1 MHRYGYIRV
10 STKEQNPDRQFDAL
24 QEAGIKRSQIY
35 VDYQSGK
42 DFQRPEYQR
51 LIRKLKESDLLVIKS
66 VDRLGR
72 DYGEILDQWRLI
84 TKTKKAHIEVL
95 DMPLLNTKTEKDG
108 LTGVFISDLVLQILA
123 YFAETERKFIRQRQ
137 AEGIAA
143 AQLRGVHF
151 GRKQNALPTDFREY
165 VDRWKKG
172 EISMREAAESLQMS
186 TSTFF
191 RRCHEMIDQDD
202 CFKG

>member
-151 GRKQNALPTDFREY
+151 GRKQNALPADFREY

-191 RRCHEMIDQDD
+191 RRCHEMIDQDA

>member
-1 MHRYGYIRV
+1 MCRYGYIRV
-10 STKEQNPDRQFDAL
+10 STKDQNPDRQFDAF
-24 QEAGIKRSQIY
+24 QREGIKRRQIY

-42 DFQRPEYQR
+42 DFRRPEYQR

-123 YFAETERKFIRQRQ
+123 YFAETERKLIRQRQ

-151 GRKQNALPTDFREY
+151 GRTKNVLPSDFREY
-165 VDRWKKG
+165 VELWKNG
-172 EISMREAAESLQMS
+172 EISMRDAAESLQMS

-191 RRCHEMIDQDD
+191 RRCHEIIDQDT